1 MLVLLVQVQLQSC
14 CCGSLVYVEGLL
26 LKSARPPQLKACV
39 ACARAQVPSS
49 GMQSAHCPVGW
60 LQPCLRGKVLCRE
73 KYVAAT
79 LLLVNLVWEPINS
92 GLFPRS

>member
-14 CCGSLVYVEGLL
+14 CCGSLVYVEGQL

-49 GMQSAHCPVGW
+49 GIGLAAVCSLSSGLAAALPVWQSF
-60 LQPCLRGKVLCRE
+60 LQGKVCCCNT
-73 KYVAAT
+73 VACEFSLGT
-79 LLLVNLVWEPINS
+79 Y
-92 GLFPRS
+92 